1 MSQNQETYECLAEI
15 YCKVLE
21 RIGVE
26 LRVRPDDEKR
36 FAEAQIKEKTYI
48 DVLKIISSHME

>member
-1 MSQNQETYECLAEI
+1 MSQSQETHECLAEI
-15 YCKVLE
+15 YCEVLE

-26 LRVRPDDEKR
+26 LRVRPDDKKR
-36 FAEAQIKEKTYI
+36 FFEAQIKEKTYE

>member
-15 YCKVLE
+15 YCEVLE

-36 FAEAQIKEKTYI
+36 FAEAQIKEITYI

>member
-1 MSQNQETYECLAEI
+1 MKKNTVG
-15 YCKVLE
+15 YCEVLE

-26 LRVRPDDEKR
+26 LRVRPDDKKR
-36 FAEAQIKEKTYI
+36 FFEAQIKEKTYE